1 MRHVLVQGLVSL
13 RTYGSWAVVAEIHP
27 LSLPF
32 ILPLLHTY
40 SFVELHS
47 YLYVIIKQL
56 SL

>member
-1 MRHVLVQGLVSL
+1 MRHMLVQDLVSL
-13 RTYGSWAVVAEIHP
+13 RTCGSWAVDAGIHS

-32 ILPLLHTY
+32 ILPLFHTY
-40 SFVELHS
+40 SFVELRC